1 MKNNLIAVIILLF
14 SFSFIYP
21 QEELVPNYLF
31 LYGQSDVPSNTSI
44 THTLTSIGSAIWE
57 LDNDEFP
64 ISDNSE
70 LNQSFA
76 VMTGSTTP
84 APTFTDPGAWRGFI
98 FPWISAPYTYTD
110 NIGYGFYKIT
120 NSYNNFY
127 FYLDVRDEKYSAPY
141 GFPGKYLPD
150 FYLRFDYS
158 SGISEWALPG
168 EDWTTISNG
177 EVLRVWEIKNN
188 GITPTTAD
196 FENFWSNALVQT
208 RSSDNHPRIV
218 WGPYQASGIT
228 VQQYKVYRKYG
239 GSAWQQF
246 ATVSSTTYQY
256 LDESVYI
263 TIPGG
268 QAGTDVQYKVTAVYN
283 TNSETSPTNIVTVN
297 VQGEQIEK
305 KGNSFINIESYILD
319 QNYPNPFNPSTKIS
333 YSIKDE
339 GLVTLK
345 VYDVLGKEIIT
356 LVNENKA
363 AGINEAEFN
372 ASQLPSGMYI
382 YKIQAGQFSDVK
394 KMLLIK

>member
-1 MKNNLIAVIILLF
+1 M
-14 SFSFIYP
+14 FI
-21 QEELVPNYLF
+21 F
-31 LYGQSDVPSNTSI
+31 GQINVQSSTTI
-44 THTLTSIGSAIWE
+44 THTLTAIGAYWE
-57 LDNDEFP
+57 LDEGGFP
-64 ISDNSE
+64 ISNNSDLE
-70 LNQSFA
+70 EASA
-76 VMTGSTTP
+76 IITGSTTTEP
-84 APTFTDPGAWRGFI
+84 SFLDPGEWYGFL
-98 FPWISAPYTYTD
+98 FPWTPNPYQYTD
-110 NIGYGFYKIT
+110 EIAYGFYKVT
-120 NSYNNFY
+120 NSYSNDY
-127 FYLDVRDEKYSAPY
+127 FYIDIRDCKYRGICAGSY
-141 GFPGKYLPD
+141 NPD
-150 FYLRFDYS
+150 FFIKFYDNEDIFKWKS
-158 SGISEWALPG
+158 PTG
-168 EDWTTISNG
+168 DWTSISNG

-188 GITPTTAD
+188 GITPTTSN

-218 WGPYQASGIT
+218 WGPYQENGIT

-239 GSAWQQF
+239 SSAWQQF

-256 LDESVYI
+256 LDESVYL

-333 YSIKDE
+333 YSIKEE

-345 VYDVLGKEIIT
+345 VYDVLGKEIAI

-363 AGINEAEFN
+363 AGIYEAEFN

-382 YKIQAGQFSDVK
+382 YKIQAGSFSDVK
-394 KMLLIK
+394 KMLLTK